1 MNSNQITDW
10 ALDHIGIAVTGL
22 DAAAESYLRLGYE
35 ITHRETLSSQ
45 AVDVMFLSIGPSG
58 SAEIELIAPTDSS
71 GPLTKF
77 LAKRGPG
84 LHHLC
89 YYVSNIEAELSR
101 LAANGI
107 AAIDKVPRPGARGH
121 RIAFLD
127 PKCTGGVLIEI
138 CQH

>member
-1 MNSNQITDW
+1 MISNQITDW
-10 ALDHIGIAVTGL
+10 TLDHIGIAVTGL
-22 DAAAESYLRLGYE
+22 DAAAESYLRLGYS

-45 AVDVMFLSIGPSG
+45 AVEVMFLRIGPAG
-58 SAEIELIAPTDSS
+58 TAEIELIAPIDSS

-77 LAKRGPG
+77 LARRGPG

-89 YYVSNIEAELSR
+89 YCVSNIEGELSR
-101 LAANGI
+101 LTANGI
-107 AAIDKVPRPGARGH
+107 SAIDKIPRPGARGH

-127 PKCTGGVLIEI
+127 PKSTGGVLIEI